1 MTLAISATLERLHAR
16 EVVRRFG
23 RCLEL
28 VGIDPH
34 FHDVSVGLY
43 LKNDVFTTWSFSR
56 RPGIEARIEQIR
68 GLICAFGDMAPV
80 PGTINQSRYT
90 CGQTHEQAMR
100 FLMMECVEKRADRHV
115 GEGDISLAD
124 TKTRMQLAVEPQERD
139 GRTVY
144 LVTATGEGSNDSN
157 MRLRAVVGGFLR
169 YGGAQRVSPHEFSF
183 PCGARHDP
191 LARLLLPYARNVST
205 IEDVLEA
212 DSLRGQMTTQTLGF
226 SST

>member
-1 MTLAISATLERLHAR
+1 MATTATLEKLHAR

-43 LKNDVFTTWSFSR
+43 LKNGVYTIWTFSR
-56 RPGIEARIEQIR
+56 RPGIEGRISQIR
-68 GLICAFGDMAPV
+68 DLICSFGDMEPV
-80 PGTINQSRYT
+80 PGSINQARYT

-100 FLMMECVEKRADRHV
+100 FLMMECVEKRADRDL
-115 GEGDISLAD
+115 GDGVIAMVD
-124 TKTRMQLAVEPQERD
+124 TKTRMQLAVEPQERA
-139 GRTVY
+139 GHTVY
-144 LVTATGEGSNDSN
+144 VVSATGEGSDDSN
-157 MRLRAVVGGFLR
+157 MRLRAVVGGFMR

-212 DSLRGQMTTQTLGF
+212 ESLRGQMTTQTLGF

>member
-1 MTLAISATLERLHAR
+1 MATGTTLEKLHAK

-34 FHDVSVGLY
+34 FHDVSIGLY
-43 LKNDVFTTWSFSR
+43 LKSGVFTIWTFSR
-56 RPGIEARIEQIR
+56 RPGIEKRIEQVR
-68 GLICAFGDMAPV
+68 DLICSFGDMEAV
-80 PGTINQSRYT
+80 PGTINQTRYT
-90 CGQTHEQAMR
+90 CGSTHEPAMR
-100 FLMMECVEKRADRHV
+100 FLMMECVEKKPDRDL
-115 GEGDISLAD
+115 GAGDISMAD
-124 TKTRMQLAVEPQERD
+124 TKTRMHLAVEQYED
-139 GRTVY
+139 AGRAVY
-144 LVTATGEGSNDSN
+144 RVTATGEGSDDSN
-157 MRLRAVVGGFLR
+157 MRLRAVVGGFMR
-169 YGGAQRVSPHEFSF
+169 YGGAQRISPHVFSF

-191 LARLLLPYARNVST
+191 LARLLLPYARNVSS